1 MSNCTV
7 SIIMPCFNALD
18 YTKQAI
24 ESVLINTNVSYEL
37 ILINNGSQDGTK
49 EYFDYL
55 KNKLKAKGF
64 LKKITIF
71 QFKQNLGVAKSL
83 NLGILKS
90 VGKYICYLNNDII
103 VTKDWLLKMVR
114 RFKIDKTVSVVGTM
128 FNMFEDKQFV
138 KQVEKDKS
146 IVDKVARYVS
156 VSNKGK
162 TKKADMVHGLCMLMK
177 KSIFKEMGMFDEKF
191 YPCFGEDLEFIERL
205 KKNKYKMVDAM
216 DVFIFHYWNRSV
228 RSKFFN
234 KKYKS
239 IETIMD
245 IHHKKFSIPL
255 KYKI

>member
-1 MSNCTV
+1 
-7 SIIMPCFNALD
+7 MPCFNAVE

-24 ESVLINTNVSYEL
+24 ESVLVNTNVNYEL

-49 EYFDYL
+49 KYFDYL
-55 KNKLKAKGF
+55 KKNLKAKGF
-64 LKKITIF
+64 LKKITIL
-71 QFKQNLGVAKSL
+71 QFEQNLGVAKSL
-83 NLGILKS
+83 NLGISKS
-90 VGKYICYLNNDII
+90 VGKYVCYLNNDII
-103 VTKDWLLKMVR
+103 VTKDWLLKMIKK
-114 RFKIDKTVSVVGTM
+114 FKIDKNVSVVGTM

-146 IVDKVARYVS
+146 IIDKVARYVS
-156 VSNKGK
+156 ISNKDK
-162 TKKADMVHGLCMLMK
+162 TKKADIVHGLCMLIK
-177 KSIFKEMGMFDEKF
+177 KSVFKEMGTFDEKI
-191 YPCFGEDLEFIERL
+191 YPCFGEDLEFIKRL
-205 KKNKYKMVDAM
+205 KKHNYKIIDAM

-245 IHHKKFSIPL
+245 VHHKKFSIPK